1 MSQCANERFRPGQDE
16 TGYLLKDILLLGTAP
31 GCEPC
36 AAVAPM
42 LKEIAKI
49 AADAAPSLVVGR
61 FDISL
66 SAATLHSPTKCLFN
80 LICSG
85 ILQHR
90 RNCERHPWRL
100 VLRGAGQV
108 RRQPPPAAYA
118 ARGRAAIWPW
128 APMGHIAIWP
138 MGAEPARPPRRPPW
152 LALRRPG
159 ATPVHFTPGK
169 VCPTDSQLNLN

>member
-49 AADAAPSLVVGR
+49 AADDAPSLVVGR

-128 APMGHIAIWP
+128 APMGTHGPYCNMAHGCRAGP
-138 MGAEPARPPRRPPW
+138 PPAQAAVASAAAAGCHAGP
-152 LALRRPG
+152 L
-159 ATPVHFTPGK
+159 HPGK
-169 VCPTDSQLNLN
+169 GLSN